1 MGNSIPNDYLVYNFP
16 TCSHSRLKGPDMF
29 DETIASKDFIHE
41 AIAEDLRSG
50 RFTHV
55 KTRLPPE
62 PNGYLH
68 IGHVKAFLIDYNS
81 ARDFGGVLDLRF
93 DDTNPE
99 KEETEFVDAIQ
110 EDARW
115 LGIQWEQTLFASDF
129 FDLLYEW
136 AIKLVK
142 NGKAYVDDQSP
153 DEVKTTRGSWN
164 EPGVES
170 PWRNR
175 SVEENLDL
183 LERMKNGE
191 FPDGSRVLRAK
202 IDMAHGNM
210 NMRDPIM
217 YRIIH
222 EPPHHRTGKKWC
234 IYPMYDWAHGQN
246 DAMHGV
252 THSLCSI
259 EYEHHRPLYEWFLNE
274 LGIENPPRQIEFA
287 RLNLTYTV
295 MSKRKLRR
303 LVEEGHVD
311 GWDDPRMPTIRGMR
325 RRGYTPEALH
335 DFIDRT
341 GVSKTISASA
351 GVMVDVAI
359 LEACIRDDLNMRSP
373 RKQAVLDPLKVVIE
387 NYPESQYEEFDLDNN
402 PADPASGTRK
412 VPFSKELFIERDDF
426 REVPPPKYHRLSPG
440 QEVRLRGAYFII
452 CTGVVKDAEGN
463 VTEVRCSY
471 DPETKGG
478 NAPDG
483 RKVKGTIHWVSAAH
497 GLPAEV
503 RLYDRLFVNPDPEAS
518 GDFIAD
524 LNPDSRQILAN
535 CMVEPSL
542 KNAQPGDKFQFER
555 VGYFCVDPDST
566 PEMLVF
572 NRTVGLR
579 DTWAKIKEVN
589 V

>member
-1 MGNSIPNDYLVYNFP
+1 MTEDTSQP
-16 TCSHSRLKGPDMF
+16 TN
-29 DETIASKDFIHE
+29 FIH
-41 AIAEDLRSG
+41 AAVAEDLRSG
-50 RFTHV
+50 RFTFV

-68 IGHVKAFLIDYNS
+68 IGHVKAFLIDYNT
-81 ARDFGGVLDLRF
+81 AKDFGGVLDLRF

-99 KEETEFVDAIQ
+99 KEETEFVEAIQ

-115 LGIQWEQTLFASDF
+115 LGIHWEQVLFASDF

-136 AIKLVK
+136 AVKLVK
-142 NGKAYVDDQSP
+142 KGKAYVDDQSP
-153 DEVKTTRGSWN
+153 EEVKKKRGSWN

-175 SVEENLDL
+175 SVEENLEL
-183 LERMKNGE
+183 LERMRKSE
-191 FPDGSRVLRAK
+191 FPDGSHVLRAK

-222 EPPHHRTGKKWC
+222 EPPHHRTGRKWC

-259 EYEHHRPLYEWFLNE
+259 EYEDHRPLYEWFLNE
-274 LGIENPPRQIEFA
+274 LEIENPPRQIEFA
-287 RLNLTYTV
+287 RLNLNYTV

-303 LVEEGHVD
+303 LVEEGYVE

-325 RRGYTPEALH
+325 RRGYTPAALH

-359 LEACIRDDLNMRSP
+359 LEACVRDDLNQHSA
-373 RKQAVLDPLKVVIE
+373 RKLAVLDPLKVVIE
-387 NYPESQYEEFDLDNN
+387 NYPDDQSEEFELDNN
-402 PADPASGTRK
+402 PADPSSGSRK
-412 VPFSKELFIERDDF
+412 VPFSKVIYIERDDF
-426 REVPPPKYHRLSPG
+426 REEPPPKYHRLSPG
-440 QEVRLRGAYFII
+440 REVRLRNAYLIT
-452 CTGVVKDAEGN
+452 CTGVIKDAEGN
-463 VTEVRCSY
+463 VTELRCSY
-471 DPETKGG
+471 DPATRGG
-478 NAPDG
+478 SAPDG

-497 GLPAEV
+497 GVPAEV
-503 RLYDRLFVNPDPEAS
+503 RLYDRLFLNPDPEAS

-535 CMVEPSL
+535 CVVEPSL
-542 KNAQPGDKFQFER
+542 QDAQPGDRFQFER
-555 VGYFCVDPDST
+555 LGYFCVDIRST
-566 PEMLVF
+566 PGRLVF
-572 NRTVGLR
+572 NRTVELR
-579 DTWAKIKEVN
+579 DTWAKSEETSAKN
-589 V
+589 G

>member
-1 MGNSIPNDYLVYNFP
+1 MTN
-16 TCSHSRLKGPDMF
+16 
-29 DETIASKDFIHE
+29 ETPESTDFIHE
-41 AIAEDLRSG
+41 AVAEDLRNG
-50 RFTHV
+50 RFDHV

-68 IGHVKAFLIDYNS
+68 IGHVKAFLIDYNT
-81 ARDFGGVLDLRF
+81 AKDFGGVLDLRF

-110 EDARW
+110 EDAHW
-115 LGIQWEQTLFASDF
+115 LGIEWEQVLFASDF

-136 AIKLVK
+136 AVKLVK
-142 NGKAYVDDQSP
+142 KGKAYVDDQSP
-153 DEVKTTRGSWN
+153 DEVKASRGSWT
-164 EPGVES
+164 EPGIES

-217 YRIIH
+217 YRILH
-222 EPPHHRTGKKWC
+222 EPPHHRTGSKWC

-274 LGIENPPRQIEFA
+274 LEIENKPRQIEFA
-287 RLNLTYTV
+287 RLNMTYTV

-303 LVEEGHVD
+303 LVEEGYVD

-325 RRGYTPEALH
+325 RRGYTPESLR

-351 GVMVDVAI
+351 GVMIDVAI
-359 LEACIRDDLNMRSP
+359 LEACVRDDLNKRSP
-373 RKQAVLDPLKVVIE
+373 RKLAVLDPLKVVIE
-387 NYPESQYEEFDLDNN
+387 NYPEDQTEEFEIDNN
-402 PADPASGTRK
+402 PTDPESGTRK
-412 VPFSKELFIERDDF
+412 VPFSKVIYIEKDDF
-426 REVPPPKYHRLSPG
+426 REVAPPKYHRLAPG
-440 QEVRLRGAYFII
+440 QEVRLRNAYFIK
-452 CTGVVKDAEGN
+452 CEDVVKDANGEI
-463 VTEVRCSY
+463 VEVRCSY
-471 DPETKGG
+471 DPTTRGG

-483 RKVKGTIHWVSAAH
+483 RKVKGTIHWVSATH
-497 GLPAEV
+497 GIPVEV
-503 RLYDRLFVNPDPEAS
+503 RLYDRLFNNPDPEAS

-524 LNPDSRQILAN
+524 LNPDSRQTLTN
-535 CMVEPSL
+535 CIVEPSL
-542 KNAQPGDKFQFER
+542 KDAQPGDKFQFER
-555 VGYFCVDPDST
+555 VGYFCVDIQST
-566 PEMLVF
+566 PEKLIF
-572 NRTVGLR
+572 NRTVSLR
-579 DTWAKIKEVN
+579 DTWAKIEETRGK
-589 V
+589 